1 MESRFVPVAWTEI
14 LPETRRHYA
23 ALPSATDAFHE
34 EQVLGSQHYRILVE
48 GAAVGFVSIRER
60 QVITQFALAGPYR
73 HLGQPFFDRLKRF
86 DQITT
91 ALVPTN
97 DEFFLAHALDAYRD
111 LAMQACFF
119 ALAPERVPP
128 VPTGFALRPATP
140 RDIPLVA
147 TESGDFFAPIERYV
161 DAGELFIT
169 ERDDQLAGFGLMEV
183 SQLHQQ
189 TASIGMFTPEQ
200 FRNQGIGAA
209 TITLLIRECQRRDVR
224 PVAGCW
230 FYNHASR
237 RTLENA
243 GLYAPTRYLRVS
255 F

>member
-1 MESRFVPVAWTEI
+1 MEFRFVPVAWTEI
-14 LPETRRHYA
+14 LPEARRHYA

-73 HLGQPFFDRLKRF
+73 HLGQPVFDRLKRF

-119 ALAPERVPP
+119 ALARS
-128 VPTGFALRPATP
+128 GCHRSRPASRCARRRHAISP
-140 RDIPLVA
+140 SSRRRVA
-147 TESGDFFAPIERYV
+147 TSSRPSSGTSMR
-161 DAGELFIT
+161 
-169 ERDDQLAGFGLMEV
+169 
-183 SQLHQQ
+183 
-189 TASIGMFTPEQ
+189 ASSSS
-200 FRNQGIGAA
+200 RNA
-209 TITLLIRECQRRDVR
+209 TISS
-224 PVAGCW
+224 P
-230 FYNHASR
+230 AS
-237 RTLENA
+237 A
-243 GLYAPTRYLRVS
+243 
-255 F
+255 